1 SVGCHRFFVAR
12 CFYELPS
19 TNLGYRSIFLGCAL
33 DPSGYGADRR
43 RWCAQHW
50 GINRRTTDHLGGRWA
65 DQRRDS
71 SNCQLLIFTGHLSD
85 LGPVHTGYKC
95 CDAVVN
101 RMDHLVFAR
110 PCANRYLLLDHYSG
124 GLDHCHC
131 FHYRE
136 PAYSLGDTTKPLKTR
151 NSTGKPLVYGTH
163 GNPVVSIVCT
173 WCIHAA

>member
-1 SVGCHRFFVAR
+1 
-12 CFYELPS
+12 
-19 TNLGYRSIFLGCAL
+19 
-33 DPSGYGADRR
+33 
-43 RWCAQHW
+43 
-50 GINRRTTDHLGGRWA
+50 
-65 DQRRDS
+65 
-71 SNCQLLIFTGHLSD
+71 TGHLSD
-85 LGPVHTGYKC
+85 LGPVHTGYYC

-124 GLDHCHC
+124 GHDHCHC

-173 WCIHAA
+173 WCIHAAQTLDWMLHGCGWLAVQMKLLNRHGPTHFCVDRIQGKLGRGAD